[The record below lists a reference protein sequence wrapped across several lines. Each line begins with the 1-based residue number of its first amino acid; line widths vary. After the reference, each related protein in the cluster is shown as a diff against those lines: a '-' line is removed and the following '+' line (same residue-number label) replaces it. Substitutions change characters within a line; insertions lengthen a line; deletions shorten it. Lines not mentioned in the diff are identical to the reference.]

1 MILADFFGTTD
12 LIVILAVLLLIFGG
26 RKLPG
31 LARSLGTATSEF
43 KRGAEEG
50 KRPRDTGEKEG

>member
-31 LARSLGTATSEF
+31 LARSLGAATSEF
-43 KRGAEEG
+43 KRGADEG
-50 KRPRDTGEKEG
+50 KVDGKDG